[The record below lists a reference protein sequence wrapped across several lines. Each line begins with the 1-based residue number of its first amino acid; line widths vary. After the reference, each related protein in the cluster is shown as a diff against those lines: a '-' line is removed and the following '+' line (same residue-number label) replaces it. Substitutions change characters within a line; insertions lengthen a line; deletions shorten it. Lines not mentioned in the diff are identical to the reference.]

1 METHLVLG
9 GMHVDVH
16 LMRIDL
22 QIQHVSGLLIVLQ
35 LILIGLTNGVI
46 DQTIAHHAAVDVT
59 ILHFT
64 QLARPGRIRHPTA
77 DAQIAV
83 LPVDVQ
89 RMLQK
94 RRAADAAQ
102 TALVLAFFLRRPVL
116 ADQFAVVA
124 EVDRHIEA
132 RQRDA
137 PHHFIDMAEF
147 GFLGAHEL
155 AARRG
160 VVKQIQHFQRAADRV
175 RGGFDRHRLLAPFGI
190 GLPRFALVGG
200 ARRQSQ
206 TGYRTDAGQR
216 FAAKAEADDRL
227 QVVERADFTGGV
239 PRQRQRQIV
248 LADATTVVA
257 NADQLGAAAFD
268 IDIDARRPGVQAVFH
283 QLFDDRRGALNHL
296 SGGDLVGE
304 LWR

>member
-1 METHLVLG
+1 
-9 GMHVDVH
+9 
-16 LMRIDL
+16 MRIDL

-46 DQTIAHHAAVDVT
+46 DQAIAHHAAVDVAV
-59 ILHFT
+59 LHFT
-64 QLARPGRIRHPTA
+64 QLARPGRIRHPAA

-94 RRAADAAQ
+94 RRTADAAQ
-102 TALVLAFFLRRPVL
+102 TALVLALFFRRPVL

-124 EVDRHIEA
+124 EVDRHIET

-137 PHHFIDMAEF
+137 PYHFVDMAEF

-190 GLPRFALVGG
+190 GLPRLALVGG
-200 ARRQSQ
+200 ARRQGQ
-206 TGYRTDAGQR
+206 TGNRADTGQR
-216 FAAKAEADDRL
+216 FAAKTEADDRL
-227 QVVERADFTGGV
+227 RSSSVLILLVACRASASARSSL
-239 PRQRQRQIV
+239 PMPQPLSRMRISS
-248 LADATTVVA
+248 
-257 NADQLGAAAFD
+257 AAAFN
-268 IDIDARRPGVQAVFH
+268 IDIDARRPGVRAVFH
-283 QLFDDRRGALNHL
+283 QLLDDRRGAFNHL
-296 SGGDLVGE
+296 SGGDLVGK